1 MVCMALRPSHLWA
14 DCLETEISSSS
25 YICIEYGIPFAAG
38 GIIHMMV
45 DIVVNMLFLINIVAI
60 HLSQLVLG
68 TSKSY

>member
-1 MVCMALRPSHLWA
+1 
-14 DCLETEISSSS
+14 
-25 YICIEYGIPFAAG
+25 
-38 GIIHMMV
+38 MMV